1 MGASIRGRDEDF
13 GGQAG
18 KIRQDK
24 QADGGLPVKG
34 LQNAGQCL

>member
-1 MGASIRGRDEDF
+1 MGASVRGRDEDF

-18 KIRQDK
+18 EIGQDK